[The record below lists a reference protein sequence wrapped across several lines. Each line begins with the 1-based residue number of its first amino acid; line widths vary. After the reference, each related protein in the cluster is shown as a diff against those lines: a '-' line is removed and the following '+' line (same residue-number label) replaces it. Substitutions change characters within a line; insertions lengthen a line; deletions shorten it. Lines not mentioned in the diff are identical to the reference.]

1 MKIATSKFIEI
12 ANKYGFEMT
21 SQSIRRS
28 VSKRLSHNEIWAKNI
43 DQLFANLDKDKN
55 GIIEIA
61 EIKRYLRKCCGQT
74 KEQSREASKYLITAF
89 DRNGDHTITKEEFVS
104 HFDEM
109 DVDSARKGIS
119 HALKLYDDYRHRR
132 DSSSTILKS
141 FSVHLT
147 ELHDKGKE
155 KHVRA

>member
-1 MKIATSKFIEI
+1 M
-12 ANKYGFEMT
+12 
-21 SQSIRRS
+21 
-28 VSKRLSHNEIWAKNI
+28 
-43 DQLFANLDKDKN
+43 NLDKDKN

-74 KEQSREASKYLITAF
+74 KDQSREASKYLITAF

-109 DVDSARKGIS
+109 NVDSAKKGIS

-132 DSSSTILKS
+132 ETPAPLLRQ

-147 ELHDKGKE
+147 VLHDKGKE

>member
-1 MKIATSKFIEI
+1 MKIATSKFIEV
-12 ANKYGFEMT
+12 ANKYGFEMN
-21 SQSIRRS
+21 SQSIHRS
-28 VSKRLSHNEIWAKNI
+28 ISQRLSHHEIWAKNI

-55 GIIEIA
+55 GKIEIA

-89 DRNGDHTITKEEFVS
+89 DRNGDHIITKEEFVS

-109 DVDSARKGIS
+109 DVDSAKKGIT

-132 DSSSTILKS
+132 DSNSTILKK

-155 KHVRA
+155 KHVRV